1 MMISPNVILDIIN
14 KLIICKS
21 SIKKIMKSKVLSYLD
36 IYSSIPK
43 VYINQQSFLQRWMSS
58 IYETL
63 TYKVGT
69 ISSVASISAMFS
81 SQ

>member
-43 VYINQQSFLQRWMSS
+43 VYINQQSRSTTYPGLFLV
-58 IYETL
+58 INKYL
-63 TYKVGT
+63 F
-69 ISSVASISAMFS
+69 IL
-81 SQ
+81 

>member
-43 VYINQQSFLQRWMSS
+43 VYINQQSPPFNAGCPPFMRH
-58 IYETL
+58 
-63 TYKVGT
+63 
-69 ISSVASISAMFS
+69 
-81 SQ
+81 